1 MSGFRPRFDSTLLS
15 NNAAVLDMADADV
28 VAPDSPAVELMKKNV
43 HFFFRSGFERL
54 FAQTDVD
61 IEANLN

>member
-15 NNAAVLDMADADV
+15 NNAAVLDMADDDV
-28 VAPDSPAVELMKKNV
+28 VAPDSPAVELKKKSV
-43 HFFFRSGFERL
+43 QYFFHSGFESL
-54 FAQTDVD
+54 LAQTEVD

>member
-15 NNAAVLDMADADV
+15 NNAAVLDLADANV
-28 VAPDSPAVELMKKNV
+28 VVPDMKKNV
-43 HFFFRSGFERL
+43 HYFFRSGFERL
-54 FAQTDVD
+54 LAQTEID